1 MATIRHNQM
10 EVIEM
15 GSVFYW
21 LISRLDTEKN
31 KINALKDLSIE
42 FKNEIFLK
50 RRDRQRQKQKKTI
63 KTYIEQIQM
72 I

>member
-15 GSVFYW
+15 SSVFYW
-21 LISRLDTEKN
+21 LISRLDTEKK
-31 KINALKDLSIE
+31 KISALKDLSIE